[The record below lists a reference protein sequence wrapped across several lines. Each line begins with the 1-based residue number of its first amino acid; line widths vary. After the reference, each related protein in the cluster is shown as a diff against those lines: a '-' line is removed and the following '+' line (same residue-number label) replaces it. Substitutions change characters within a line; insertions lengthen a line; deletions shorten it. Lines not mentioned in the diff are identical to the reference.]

1 MKVNIPMQK
10 NKIIQP
16 EEKLARNRREINE
29 SLKYAS
35 YIQKA
40 ILPSPQVIKK
50 SLPEHFLIFMPREVV
65 SGDFYFISQ
74 KRHRLF
80 VAVADCTGHG
90 VPGAFMSILG
100 MTFLSEIIQHGN
112 SSSAAVVL
120 NQMREK
126 VMSAM
131 QQTGDDNEQKDGI
144 DLALGIVDGETNQF
158 NYAGA
163 FNPAYIVKKNR
174 LLEILGDKM
183 PIGVAAD
190 EEKPFTDHYCELD
203 EGDLVYFFTD
213 GFVDQFGGP
222 NGKKFKYQP
231 FRSLI
236 MKISLLPIHK
246 QKEKLI
252 EIFNEWKGNLQ
263 QLDDVLLLGWRYHR
277 NN

>member
-10 NKIIQP
+10 NKTGVSDQD
-16 EEKLARNRREINE
+16 LARNRKEINE
-29 SLKYAS
+29 SLRYAS

-40 ILPSPQVIKK
+40 LLPSPQTMKK
-50 SLPEHFLIFMPREVV
+50 SLTEHFLIFLPREIV
-65 SGDFYFISQ
+65 SGDFYFLAQ
-74 KRHRLF
+74 RKNQLY
-80 VAVADCTGHG
+80 VAIADCTGHG

-100 MTFLSEIIQHGN
+100 LTFLNEIIHHGN
-112 SSSAAVVL
+112 PPSAAAVL

-126 VMSAM
+126 VMNAM
-131 QQTGDDNEQKDGI
+131 QQTGDDEEQKDGI
-144 DLALGIVDGETNQF
+144 DLALGVVDIETNQF

-163 FNPAYIVKKNR
+163 FNPVYIVKKNR
-174 LLEILGDKM
+174 LLEMLGDKM
-183 PIGVAAD
+183 PVGIAAD

-203 EGDLVYFFTD
+203 DGDLVYFFTD

-222 NGKKFKYQP
+222 HGKKFKYQP

-236 MKISLLPIHK
+236 LTISSLPIHK
-246 QKEKLI
+246 QKEKLMG
-252 EIFNEWKGNLQ
+252 IFNDWKGNLQ

>member
-1 MKVNIPMQK
+1 MKVNTPLQKKQIDNAYDIK
-10 NKIIQP
+10 NKDRK
-16 EEKLARNRREINE
+16 ELDE

-40 ILPSPQVIKK
+40 LLPSPLVLKK
-50 SLPEHFLIFMPREVV
+50 LLPEHFLIFIPRDIV
-65 SGDFYFISQ
+65 SGDFYFLAQ
-74 KRHRLF
+74 KKNQLF
-80 VAVADCTGHG
+80 IAVADCTGHG

-100 MTFLSEIIQHGN
+100 LTFLNEIIHHSHYTG
-112 SSSAAVVL
+112 AASVL

-126 VMSAM
+126 VMSAL
-131 QQTGDDNEQKDGI
+131 QQTGDDDEQKDGI
-144 DLALGIVDGETNQF
+144 DMALGIIDSETNKLNF
-158 NYAGA
+158 AGA

-174 LLEILGDKM
+174 LVEIQGDKM
-183 PIGVAAD
+183 PVGIAAD
-190 EEKPFTDHYCELD
+190 EEKPFADHYCELD
-203 EGDLVYFFTD
+203 EGDQIYLFTD

-222 NGKKFKYQP
+222 KGKKFKYQP

-236 MKISLLPIHK
+236 LSINSMPIHQ

-252 EIFNEWKGNLQ
+252 DIFNDWKGNLP

>member
-10 NKIIQP
+10 NKTGVSDQD
-16 EEKLARNRREINE
+16 LARNRKEINE

-40 ILPSPQVIKK
+40 ILPSPQTMKK
-50 SLPEHFLIFMPREVV
+50 SLTEHFLIFLPREIV
-65 SGDFYFISQ
+65 SGDFYFLAQ
-74 KRHRLF
+74 RKNQLY

-100 MTFLSEIIQHGN
+100 LTFLNEIIHHGN
-112 SSSAAVVL
+112 PPGAAAVL

-126 VMSAM
+126 VMNAM
-131 QQTGDDNEQKDGI
+131 QQTGDDEEQKDGI
-144 DLALGIVDGETNQF
+144 DLALGVVDIETNQF

-163 FNPAYIVKKNR
+163 FNPVYIVKKNR
-174 LLEILGDKM
+174 LLEMLGDKM
-183 PIGVAAD
+183 PVGIAAI

-203 EGDLVYFFTD
+203 DGDLIYFFTD

-222 NGKKFKYQP
+222 HGKKFKYQP

-236 MKISLLPIHK
+236 LTISSLPIHK
-246 QKEKLI
+246 QKEKLM
-252 EIFNEWKGNLQ
+252 EIFNDWKGNLQ